1 MKIQYK
7 FLLTFFLLIVIGFLF
22 YSTWVQWQGNQQTRI
37 ERMKPVKPTV
47 EFKNG
52 KRIHSMTFS
61 PIDSNIIA
69 TTSEGNRAKIWN
81 VHSKENPIQTLTT
94 DSVKSQNSIYPVD
107 CIAYSK
113 SGEWLLNKTYS
124 TLVFWHVASN
134 REITIDTIRSFSAAV
149 SPYEDILALGLNDIR
164 LWDFSDPNVLK
175 PLYVLPPRIGDEP
188 LSHKDAELILHQN
201 VVIDQFYSNITFSYD
216 GKWLAA
222 SGQMYDKLKRRHI
235 DKVKVWNLRS
245 KKLVK
250 IIERPIPND
259 VKENEYRQDI
269 QSISF
274 SPDNR
279 FFAITGKTGLT
290 IWSTKDWKIYKEMLN
305 EKHIDVLYSAEV
317 TFSPDGRFYAISGL
331 GDITLLKLDND
342 TPIALLKGNSLLSIY
357 NHIMF
362 SPDGKHLVSKGLG
375 GVLSIWNIENLKKN
389 SSFDKLDE
397 SSQSEL

>member
-1 MKIQYK
+1 MKNQYK

-47 EFKNG
+47 EFTYG
-52 KRIHSMTFS
+52 ERVHAMTFS
-61 PIDSNIIA
+61 PTDSDIIA
-69 TTSEGNRAKIWN
+69 TAGYGNKAKIWN
-81 VHSKENPIQTLTT
+81 IHSKENPIQTLAT
-94 DSVKSQNSIYPVD
+94 DSEKPPTRMDRVR
-107 CIAYSK
+107 CLAYSE
-113 SGEWLLNKTYS
+113 SGEWLLNKTYT
-124 TLVFWHVASN
+124 TLVFWHVATN
-134 REITIDTIRSFSAAV
+134 REISIDTIRSFSAAV

-164 LWDFSDPNVLK
+164 LWDFSDPNALK
-175 PLYVLPPRIGDEP
+175 PLSVLPPRIGDEP
-188 LSHKDAELILHQN
+188 LSHKDAELIPHQN

-222 SGQMYDKLKRRHI
+222 SGRMYDKLKRRHI

-279 FFAITGKTGLT
+279 FFAITGETGLT
-290 IWSTKDWKIYKEMLN
+290 ICSTKDWKIYKEMLN
-305 EKHIDVLYSAEV
+305 EKHTDVL
-317 TFSPDGRFYAISGL
+317 FSPDGRFYAISGL
-331 GDITLLKLDND
+331 SDITLLELEND
-342 TPIALLKGNSLLSIY
+342 TPIALLKDNSLLSIY
-357 NHIMF
+357 DHIVF
-362 SPDGKHLVSKGLG
+362 SPDGKTLASTGFD
-375 GVLSIWNIENLKKN
+375 GVLSIWNIEKFK
-389 SSFDKLDE
+389 
-397 SSQSEL
+397 